1 MSFTETLH
9 LQEAGVLRKLAPT
22 IGIAVDSRRQNLSE
36 ESLAENVRRL
46 KAYRAR
52 LILFPRKSGQ
62 FKKSDSSK
70 DDVEAASKGQGLTG
84 ATSASFPTTN
94 VAREEAVSEA
104 PKSKLPKGTEKAYRT
119 LRDARS
125 EARLVGVREKR
136 RKAKEEEAA
145 ATKK

>member
-1 MSFTETLH
+1 M
-9 LQEAGVLRKLAPT
+9 K
-22 IGIAVDSRRQNLSE
+22 
-36 ESLAENVRRL
+36 RL
-46 KAYRAR
+46 KAYSAR

-62 FKKSDSSK
+62 YKKGDSSK
-70 DDVEAASKGQGLTG
+70 EDVQAALKGEG
-84 ATSASFPTTN
+84 TTRKTHSVLP
-94 VAREEAVSEA
+94 VANIAAAEAVGEVSR
-104 PKSKLPKGTEKAYRT
+104 KDLPEGTEKAYRT